1 MDIQRIA
8 DYMDAVDIK
17 HCGTNILSCLRKK
30 QWLQEYGEMVRA
42 KRKDFDACI
51 LEWCMEYGAN
61 ATRSLVVYKEELEKN
76 QKGYRHEKKLFA
88 SLINS
93 NGELLK
99 PLLTSPFDEVPV
111 QIEMPNDKD
120 NATIKNFFNAMLL
133 ELGDAIRYIDK
144 MMDIYSHNT
153 TDTNDDATANVHYTT
168 TFSNKELKR
177 VYKYLIGN
185 GHLDA
190 DNLLS
195 DFIHFFTGRG
205 KKVNDC
211 LKWKSSKVGLAY
223 FIDAI
228 IVKGGTKD
236 KQFWK
241 KAETIFRESNL
252 ANKYSQSV
260 KNKDNSQNEK
270 IANDIKRLLKI
281 K

>member
-17 HCGTNILSCLRKK
+17 HCGTNIFSCLRKE
-30 QWLQEYGEMVRA
+30 QWLQEYCEMVRA

-51 LEWCMEYGAN
+51 LEWCLAHGVDA
-61 ATRSLVVYKEELEKN
+61 ARSLVVYKEKLEWYQKCYDDEFNRFVCSSKN
-76 QKGYRHEKKLFA
+76 FEENEIIIFFKFMREETLKSMLFIDKIINEYGKIDMPNTDDKTDKKITNVYYATNHTNKKL
-88 SLINS
+88 
-93 NGELLK
+93 
-99 PLLTSPFDEVPV
+99 
-111 QIEMPNDKD
+111 
-120 NATIKNFFNAMLL
+120 
-133 ELGDAIRYIDK
+133 R
-144 MMDIYSHNT
+144 
-153 TDTNDDATANVHYTT
+153 
-168 TFSNKELKR
+168 R
-177 VYKYLIGN
+177 VYNYLIDN

-190 DNLLS
+190 DTPLS
-195 DFIHFFTGRG
+195 DFLYFFTGRS

-270 IANDIKRLLKI
+270 IANDIQRLLKI